1 MNEYIA
7 TILAA
12 ILVGVIGI
20 AGFNSMEQHLDNNQV
35 ACSEYK
41 EVQKTVFINNV
52 PRIINSKECVD

>member
-7 TILAA
+7 TIVAA

-20 AGFNSMEQHLDNNQV
+20 AGFNSMEQHLDKDDK
-35 ACSEYK
+35 ACSEYR

>member
-7 TILAA
+7 TIVAA

>member
-1 MNEYIA
+1 MNDYIA
-7 TILAA
+7 TFIAA
-12 ILVGVIGI
+12 ILITGIGFVGM
-20 AGFNSMEQHLDNNQV
+20 NSLDTHLDNNQV